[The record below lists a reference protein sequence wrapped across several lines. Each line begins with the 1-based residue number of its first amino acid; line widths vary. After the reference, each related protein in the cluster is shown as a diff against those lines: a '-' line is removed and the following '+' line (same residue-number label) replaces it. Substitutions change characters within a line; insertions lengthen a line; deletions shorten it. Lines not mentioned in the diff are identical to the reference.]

1 MKTPNVESYSNVS
14 LQFIMM
20 QMSCECLKE
29 TYFCFRI
36 ILKKFLSYTVRILF
50 LSNAFERVKSVR
62 SLDYSDQP
70 QGFQVSPVYTVVL

>member
-36 ILKKFLSYTVRILF
+36 ILKKF
-50 LSNAFERVKSVR
+50 FELYYPYLVFKQRFWTR
-62 SLDYSDQP
+62 
-70 QGFQVSPVYTVVL
+70 QVC